1 MNALVLDASAAV
13 EILAETSRGD
23 ALLSEA
29 ATRRNWWVPD
39 HFHLEVASGF
49 RRLRLNGLINDE
61 RASKALNELAILP
74 LLVSQTLGMLPQAWQ
89 YRSNLTMQDA
99 LYVSLAQYLEIPLL
113 TGDARLAN
121 APNLPVEIIYIG

>member
-39 HFHLEVASGF
+39 HFHPS
-49 RRLRLNGLINDE
+49 
-61 RASKALNELAILP
+61 
-74 LLVSQTLGMLPQAWQ
+74 
-89 YRSNLTMQDA
+89 
-99 LYVSLAQYLEIPLL
+99 
-113 TGDARLAN
+113 DARIAN

>member
-29 ATRRNWWVPD
+29 ATRQNWWVPD

-113 TGDARLAN
+113 TSDARLAN